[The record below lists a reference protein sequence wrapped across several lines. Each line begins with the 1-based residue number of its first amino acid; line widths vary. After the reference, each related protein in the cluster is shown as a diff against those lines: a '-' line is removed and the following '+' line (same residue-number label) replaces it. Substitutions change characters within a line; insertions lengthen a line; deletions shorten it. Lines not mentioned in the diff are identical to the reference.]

1 MYQKLRHYPVG
12 AFREKIMRKG
22 NRLQT
27 KLLQFSYDHP
37 KLEKEIKKLRSSADE
52 LCRTLDSL
60 PPKAFKAQKNKKN

>member
-1 MYQKLRHYPVG
+1 
-12 AFREKIMRKG
+12 MRKG